1 MYEIVSNNQYNSKSQ
16 FWNLYDETSIQ
27 WCTCIYNNSATEFVI
42 HDINTIA
49 NIYRNTQ
56 VSPISTCILHVR
68 VIKK

>member
-16 FWNLYDETSIQ
+16 FWNLNGETSIQ
-27 WCTCIYNNSATEFVI
+27 WCIYNNFATEFVI